1 MLIINQLIA
10 CVLLICVK
18 YYALFCAFSCVLADE
33 FGLFSSFFLQFVVS
47 VLIYKQGVRRVE
59 CLATSFCWG
68 DRNESPVP
76 ILGFRCKKNGL
87 FLVFM
92 QKNSNFV
99 CYERGA
105 GWQLPSLMRFL
116 FDLKYDANEIQNF
129 PLVGGVCAGCLLCA
143 CRPTNH
149 QSGSAVVVVRRL
161 QKIPIPIGTG
171 ICLCHC
177 GAAG

>member
-10 CVLLICVK
+10 CMLLICVK
-18 YYALFCAFSCVLADE
+18 YCASFCAFSCVLADE
-33 FGLFSSFFLQFVVS
+33 FGLFSSFFCNLQCRCLYIIGCKS
-47 VLIYKQGVRRVE
+47 GGV
-59 CLATSFCWG
+59 W
-68 DRNESPVP
+68 RNACFLGRWNAQPMP
-76 ILGFRCKKNGL
+76 IFFGARCK
-87 FLVFM
+87 
-92 QKNSNFV
+92 KNSNFV

-129 PLVGGVCAGCLLCA
+129 PFVGGVCAGCLPCA